1 MMPVDDHSVRDDL
14 GGVVASGSGS
24 VLAAIIHLSDL
35 HVLDAAS
42 PARAEWVELEAHD
55 PHWRP
60 LLHLHRPYDALTA
73 FALHAHVRTVADAPV
88 GPSTGR
94 TFDIAVSS
102 GDNID
107 NAQRNELDA
116 YLALMAGGVAQ
127 LDAHGSAQDA
137 RPDTF
142 DGLWPYWSPDAS
154 VADGW
159 RALGYPVVDDF
170 IARAS
175 APIVSAGIGLPW
187 TSVPGNHDLMRQG
200 TALPNAA
207 MDVLAVAPVKSLR
220 APDGF
225 RPADSLAAYL
235 TTPEAFSAGPT
246 FPIVADAARRA
257 IDRREWIRAHV
268 DARALGYGPA
278 HVRSGNT
285 DTVVDLEHVRLVLLD
300 TNHPDGD
307 YQGSIGVGQLAWL
320 DERLAEVGADSGRLA
335 VVISH
340 HGADSLVNDRGH
352 DPDRRLAPALID
364 VVHRHPC
371 VVAWL
376 VGHRHINRIEPRRG
390 PAGGFWEITTASII
404 DWPSQTRAVE
414 LIRHADGTIELICTL
429 LDHADE
435 PDGLATLHRDLAHRF
450 TTTGVATRVAG
461 RAGDGNVR
469 LLLPPRSQ
477 GFGSQGFG
485 S

>member
-1 MMPVDDHSVRDDL
+1 MTSVGQHGHTVRTDL
-14 GGVVASGSGS
+14 GGQPGSGMGS
-24 VLAAIIHLSDL
+24 VLASIIHLSDL

-73 FALHAHVRTVADAPV
+73 FAVHAHVRTIAEAPV
-88 GPSTGR
+88 GPTTGR

-116 YLALMAGGVAQ
+116 YLALMAGGIAR
-127 LDAHGSAQDA
+127 LDANGSAQDA
-137 RPDTF
+137 RPGTF
-142 DGLWPYWSPDAS
+142 EGPWPYWSPDAD
-154 VADGW
+154 VDDRW
-159 RALGYPVVDDF
+159 RMLGYPVVDDF

-200 TALPNAA
+200 TALPSDA
-207 MDVLAVAPVKSLR
+207 MDMLAVAPAKSLR
-220 APDGF
+220 APSGF
-225 RPADSLAAYL
+225 RPADPLDAYL
-235 TTPEAFSAGPT
+235 TAPEAFSAGPT
-246 FPIVADAARRA
+246 FPIVSDAARRA
-257 IDRREWIRAHV
+257 IDHPEWVRAHI
-268 DARALGYGPA
+268 DAGALGYDLSNLE
-278 HVRSGNT
+278 SGTT
-285 DTVVDLEHVRLVLLD
+285 DAVVDLEHVRLVLFD

-307 YQGSIGVGQLAWL
+307 YQGSVGVQQLAWL
-320 DERLAEVGADSGRLA
+320 DERLAEVDAQSGRLA
-335 VVISH
+335 VLVSH

-352 DPDRRLAPALID
+352 DPDRRLASALVD

-376 VGHRHINRIEPRRG
+376 VGHRHINRIEPRPG
-390 PAGGFWEITTASII
+390 PSGGFWEITTASII

-414 LIRHADGTIELICTL
+414 IVRHADGTIELTCTL
-429 LDHADE
+429 LEHDDDH
-435 PDGLATLHRDLAHRF
+435 DGLGTLHRDLAHRF
-450 TTTGVATRVAG
+450 TTTGVATRMAG
-461 RAGDGNVR
+461 RDGDGNVR
-469 LLLPPRSQ
+469 LLLPPR
-477 GFGSQGFG
+477 G
-485 S
+485 